1 MGKIIKTIRFRTICC
16 FVLIALFLPIFS
28 VPVFATG
35 RTVKIKDLGIECTIP
50 DSFTYVFT
58 RDNISDADASALG
71 MTKNEIKNLL
81 TESNAYLEA
90 GTEFFESDLRI
101 TMVPITIGDF
111 SDYGDTLLDGLASE
125 MVDSLKAYGYSNIT
139 WEIYHHPDTVF
150 LKMEYSVPS
159 DTGYS
164 YSIQYYTVMNA
175 QAINFTCSFRSK
187 PTSADKT
194 MVKGIVDSAVF
205 ENAPAKESDDT
216 IKINNPASDFS
227 DVFLS
232 FRIPAGWKK
241 ETTSPSHTLI
251 KAKYTRVG
259 QTDVLVMYGTKDIW
273 SELSAEEKKELSRTD
288 FSNSSFT
295 TADAQELFVGE
306 VLGAGNTVEKVTSTK
321 IDGKDYFQILYTM
334 HNDSYGIPL
343 DVKCTMMVHI
353 EEGYASLFI
362 FTQAPTGA
370 FFNEFK
376 TILES
381 VDYHY
386 PIEEQIAEPSKESV
400 TTESNQNTIDS
411 KSVNSSKNYLL
422 LLLLIIPAATGAIFI
437 IKKHKTRQKPLSR
450 GHEQE
455 AESPPVQAGASQPAI
470 LFCHKCGNR
479 LAVGDTVCRQ
489 CGATIPSR

>member
-1 MGKIIKTIRFRTICC
+1 MGKIIKIIRFRTICC

-58 RDNISDADASALG
+58 RDNISDADASSLG

-90 GTEFFESDLRI
+90 GTEYFETDLRI

-111 SDYGDTLLDGLASE
+111 SDYGDTLLKGLASE

-139 WEIYHHPDTVF
+139 WEIFHHPDTVF
-150 LKMEYSVPS
+150 IKMEYSVPA

-175 QAINFTCSFRSK
+175 QAINFTCSFQSK
-187 PTSADKT
+187 PTSSDRA

-205 ENAPAKESDDT
+205 KNAPAKESDGT
-216 IKINNPASDFS
+216 IKKNNPASDFH
-227 DVFLS
+227 DDYLS

-241 ETTSPSHTLI
+241 ETTNPSHTLI
-251 KAKYTRVG
+251 KTKYTRVG

-273 SELSAEEKKELSRTD
+273 AELSAEEKKGLSRTD
-288 FSNSSFT
+288 FSNSSIT
-295 TADAQELFVGE
+295 TAEAQALFVGE
-306 VLGAGNTVEKVTSTK
+306 VLGTGNTVEKVTSTK
-321 IDGKDYFQILYTM
+321 IGGKDYFQILYTM

-343 DVKCTMMVHI
+343 NVKCTMMVHI
-353 EEGYASLFI
+353 EDGYASLFI
-362 FTQAPTGA
+362 FTQDPTGA

-376 TILES
+376 TILGS
-381 VDYHY
+381 VEYHY
-386 PIEEQIAEPSKESV
+386 PIEEQTTEPSKESAA
-400 TTESNQNTIDS
+400 TESNQNTTDS
-411 KSVNSSKNYLL
+411 KSVNSSERYLL
-422 LLLLIIPAATGAIFI
+422 LLLLIIPAAIGAFFI
-437 IKKHKTRQKPLSR
+437 IKRHRTRQKPLSR

-455 AESPPVQAGASQPAI
+455 VQAPSVQTGSSKPAI
-470 LFCHKCGNR
+470 LFCHKCGSR
-479 LAVGDTVCRQ
+479 LEEGDVVCRH
-489 CGATIPSR
+489 CGIAIPR